1 MTASSN
7 NNGRAYEYIFLVTL
21 ANSIRQCRCADV
33 LEDSCYNASKEAW
46 GKVRK
51 AAQDDLRLGA
61 EAAIQTLF
69 DLEPMMVEPTEDKM
83 ILKIQSDQNGKKG
96 DVRDIVVSRR
106 DVRWEI
112 GLSLKHNHFA
122 VKHSRLSPTIDF
134 GEKWYGVPCSQSYW
148 KAVEPIFDY
157 LSCEEKKKSKWSS
170 LTNKNNAVYI
180 PLLNAFVQEIEAA
193 KKHNPAIPRRL
204 IEYLLG
210 VFDFYKVISVD
221 AKRVTQIQAFNFHG
235 KLNQPSKTRKPVK
248 TISVP
253 QLPTEIVSLR
263 FKPGST
269 TTVEM
274 YLNNGW
280 QLNFRI
286 HSASTIVETSLKFD
300 IQIVGLPVAY
310 IYTVTCEWQQ

>member
-21 ANSIRQCRCADV
+21 ANSIRQYRCADV
-33 LEDSCYNASKEAW
+33 LEDSCYNASKKAW

-134 GEKWYGVPCSQSYW
+134 GKKWYGVPCSQSYW
-148 KAVEPIFDY
+148 KAVNPIFDY
-157 LSCEEKKKSKWSS
+157 LSCEEQKKSKWSS
-170 LTNKNNAVYI
+170 LANKDNAVYV
-180 PLLNAFVQEIEAA
+180 PVLKAFVHEIGIA
-193 KKHNPAIPRRL
+193 KRNNPDVPRRL

-210 VFDFYKVISVD
+210 AFDFYKVISID
-221 AKRVTQIQAFNFHG
+221 EIRATQIQAFNFHG

-300 IQIVGLPVAY
+300 IQIVGLPLAY
-310 IYTVTCEWQQ
+310 IYTVTCEWQ

>member
-21 ANSIRQCRCADV
+21 ANSIRQYRGADV
-33 LEDSCYNASKEAW
+33 LEDSCYNASQKAW
-46 GKVRK
+46 GKVKK

-69 DLEPMMVEPTEDKM
+69 DLEPMMVEPTDDK
-83 ILKIQSDQNGKKG
+83 
-96 DVRDIVVSRR
+96 
-106 DVRWEI
+106 
-112 GLSLKHNHFA
+112 
-122 VKHSRLSPTIDF
+122 
-134 GEKWYGVPCSQSYW
+134 
-148 KAVEPIFDY
+148 
-157 LSCEEKKKSKWSS
+157 
-170 LTNKNNAVYI
+170 
-180 PLLNAFVQEIEAA
+180 
-193 KKHNPAIPRRL
+193 
-204 IEYLLG
+204 
-210 VFDFYKVISVD
+210 
-221 AKRVTQIQAFNFHG
+221 

-280 QLNFRI
+280 QLSFRI
-286 HSASTIVETSLKFD
+286 HNASTNVEASLKFD
-300 IQIVGLPVAY
+300 IQIIGLPLAY
-310 IYTVTCEWQQ
+310 IYTVTCEWQ